1 VSELLLDG
9 RAVPVKIRRNA
20 RAGRASLRIDPQD
33 GSIIL
38 TLPPHL
44 ATGHGL
50 AFAKSKA
57 DWLAERLAA
66 LPTSIPFADGM
77 DLPLLGLS
85 HRLRH
90 APDSRRGVW
99 VAEGEILVSGHAEHF
114 SRRLTDWL
122 KRRARDEITTC
133 ALPMAARIGK
143 AIGAIR
149 LKDTR
154 SRWGSCSSRGDLAF
168 SWRLLMAPAD
178 VLTYV
183 VAHEVAHL
191 REMNHSATFWRLVAD
206 LVPDAQTPRA
216 WLKRHGAELHRYGR
230 S

>member
-1 VSELLLDG
+1 VTELLLDG

-20 RAGRASLRIDPQD
+20 RAGRVSLRIDQD

-44 ATGHGL
+44 AAGHGL

-57 DWLAERLAA
+57 AWLAERLAA
-66 LPTSIPFADGM
+66 RPTNIPFEDGM
-77 DLPLLGLS
+77 DLPLLGFS

-90 APDSRRGVW
+90 TPEGRRGVW
-99 VAEGEILVSGHAEHF
+99 IADGEIQVSGRPEHF

-122 KRRARDEITTC
+122 KRRARDEITTR
-133 ALPMAARIGK
+133 ALTMAATIDK
-143 AIGAIR
+143 PLGAIR

-154 SRWGSCSSRGDLAF
+154 SRWGSCNSSGDLAF

-191 REMNHSATFWRLVAD
+191 REMNHSAAFWRLVAE
-206 LVPDAQTPRA
+206 LVPDTQTPRA
-216 WLKRHGAELHRYGR
+216 WLKRHGAQLHRYGR